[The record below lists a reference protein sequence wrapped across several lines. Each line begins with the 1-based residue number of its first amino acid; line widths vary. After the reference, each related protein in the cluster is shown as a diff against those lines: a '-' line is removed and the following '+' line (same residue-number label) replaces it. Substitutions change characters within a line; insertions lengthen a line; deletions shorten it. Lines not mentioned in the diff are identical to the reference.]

1 MQKMWSTMAFASVPM
16 AKALDMEAR
25 LPFLDPEVQSFAIRL
40 DPHYLVRGQ
49 EDRKQGKWILRK
61 TFEEVL
67 PHEVI
72 WRVKTPIEFGTGTT
86 VFPRIFDASISDGEF
101 DRKVSRYLEEDKVA
115 LRDKEQL
122 FYYEIYRSIFG
133 IPGGDESQGRTCP
146 KCRSN
151 LRPEASYCRTCGAFP
166 I

>member
-1 MQKMWSTMAFASVPM
+1 MEGDGLRIRTNGGGSWYGDEASLSGPRSPVVRHETGSD
-16 AKALDMEAR
+16 L
-25 LPFLDPEVQSFAIRL
+25 
-40 DPHYLVRGQ
+40 LVRDQ
-49 EDRKQGKWILRK
+49 EGRRQGKWILRK
-61 TFEEVL
+61 AFEEVL